1 MGKGEAVDHQMEP
14 VRVRKRK
21 GQWEETK
28 EEGVGK
34 RGEGGPW
41 PVSQGVGEGR
51 YSVRQAEKEKKWSQ
65 ERLWGPE
72 RLGSKSAK
80 ESLGPGNLP
89 EQLPNKPAFNII

>member
-1 MGKGEAVDHQMEP
+1 MEP

-51 YSVRQAEKEKKWSQ
+51 YSVRQAEKEKKMESG
-65 ERLWGPE
+65 EVV
-72 RLGSKSAK
+72 GSR
-80 ESLGPGNLP
+80 ETWL
-89 EQLPNKPAFNII
+89 